1 MFNLKIFKFQKP
13 SPGKSESLLP
23 GQPERAAYLK
33 TPGCFSIA
41 VKIFYQQYNVT
52 EQEREV
58 IRRIFSKVL

>member
-1 MFNLKIFKFQKP
+1 MLDLKIVNFQKP
-13 SPGKSESLLP
+13 SPGNSESLVP
-23 GQPERAAYLK
+23 GQPECAAYLK